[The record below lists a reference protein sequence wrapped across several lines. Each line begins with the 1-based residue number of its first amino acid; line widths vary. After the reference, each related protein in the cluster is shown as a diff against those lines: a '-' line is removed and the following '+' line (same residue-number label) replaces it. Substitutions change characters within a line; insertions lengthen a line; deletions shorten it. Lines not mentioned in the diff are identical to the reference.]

1 MSINVGAV
9 APIYV
14 DWRVGSA
21 EMGSLS
27 PSPQVEVYANNAI
40 ALQLALSGGGVVSI
54 RTPGTYLFNSVVYVP
69 SFTTLYLGAGVTL
82 KAAPGAPSAILT
94 NSNARNAATVV
105 AAGNAIYE
113 LAPDGANYCCKCS
126 SMTPA
131 QLALFP
137 VNSWVS
143 IVTLGHGAL
152 GAAGTAAG
160 GRGYR
165 GVWKVIFNDGVSV
178 LRYEIENVFPG
189 GNSNSNALQLYQAN
203 QDIVVS
209 GPGTVD
215 GNGQNASQ
223 AYKDGDPRGNVM
235 WWRHVNN
242 LVVDG
247 LAFRRGTTWTIGSN
261 NVRNYTVKNC
271 TPFLRTGTGYTSTD
285 FVHLSGYHR
294 DVRIE
299 GNVGDSCDNFVGL
312 TIDCTESTAYDFP
325 YQAPGDMYGIKL
337 LNNVGPCISALGSFG
352 VIGIYGPAAY
362 KYYDIEIDGLSG
374 LGGSAVQVACY
385 PPTNML
391 LTSIGKLTVK
401 NCYAQI
407 GGSSVG
413 FTDSG
418 VYDIQDMVVED
429 VSGLR
434 PDVPSLRFSDTATG
448 TIRSLRLNRLGLMPY
463 DFVTFTRTVPLAR
476 FGGMN
481 ISALSVD
488 GSESIVTATTIFAFA
503 ADGPGNLPKVGFSNC
518 SISHPDGVTNRLW
531 GDTGGGTAVAPV
543 YFNCRN
549 NGNVL

>member
-82 KAAPGAPSAILT
+82 KAAPGAPPAILT
-94 NSNARNAATVV
+94 NSNARLAPVTITT
-105 AAGNAIYE
+105 GNYTYGV
-113 LAPDGANYCCKCS
+113 APDGANYAATVT
-126 SMTPA
+126 MTPA

-137 VNSWVS
+137 VDSWVS
-143 IVTLGHGAL
+143 VVSLGHGAG
-152 GAAGTAAG
+152 GAVGTAANT
-160 GRGYR
+160 RGYR
-165 GVWKVIFNDGVSV
+165 GVWKVVLNDGVST
-178 LRYEIENVFPG
+178 LRYEIESVFPG
-189 GNSNSNALQLYQAN
+189 SGATNSLLIYPAN
-203 QDIVVS
+203 QNIVVC

-215 GNGQNASQ
+215 GNGQNSSQ

-242 LVVDG
+242 LTVDG
-247 LAFRRGTTWTIGSN
+247 LALRRGTTWTIGSN

-271 TPFLRTGTGYTSTD
+271 TPFTRTGTGITAVD
-285 FVHLSGYHR
+285 VIHLSGYHR
-294 DVRIE
+294 DVLIE
-299 GNVGDSCDNFVGL
+299 GNVGDSPDNFIGL
-312 TIDCTESTAYDFP
+312 TMDCTEGTAYDFP

-337 LNNVGPCISALGSFG
+337 INNVGHCQSALGAFG
-352 VIGIYGPAAY
+352 IIGLYGPAAY
-362 KYYDIEIDGLSG
+362 KYFDITISGVGG
-374 LGGSAVQVACY
+374 LGSSAVQLSNY
-385 PPTNML
+385 SNTNQNL
-391 LTSIGKLTVK
+391 LSIGKLTIK
-401 NCYAQI
+401 NCYAMVA
-407 GGSSVG
+407 GASVY
-413 FTDSG
+413 FTDSS
-418 VYDIQDMVVED
+418 VHDIQDVVVED
-429 VSGLR
+429 VSCMR
-434 PDVPSLRFSDTATG
+434 DDVPTLRISDTATG
-448 TIRSLRLNRLGLMPY
+448 TIRSLRLNRLGLLPY
-463 DFVTFTRTVPLAR
+463 QFTNLTRSVPLVR

-481 ISALSVD
+481 TNALSVD
-488 GSESIVTATTIFAFA
+488 GSESIVTATGIYAFA